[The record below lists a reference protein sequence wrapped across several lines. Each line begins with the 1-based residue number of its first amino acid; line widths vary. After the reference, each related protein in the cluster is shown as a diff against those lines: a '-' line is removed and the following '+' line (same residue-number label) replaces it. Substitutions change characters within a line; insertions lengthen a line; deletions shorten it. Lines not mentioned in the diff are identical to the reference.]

1 MFSSVG
7 LRPVFALVERRYM
20 DRVLAENQLSSQ
32 FSEDGSPIPPISS
45 FSLCSLVQSV
55 RHLHPFLL
63 RTYLLRFHNCLIDMY
78 LITCLIHLIKHT
90 IQLVFI

>member
-1 MFSSVG
+1 MG
-7 LRPVFALVERRYM
+7 LGPLSALAERRYM
-20 DRVLAENQLSSQ
+20 YQVLAENQLSSR
-32 FSEDGSPIPPISS
+32 FSEDGSPIPSISS

-55 RHLHPFLL
+55 SHLHSLLL

>member
-1 MFSSVG
+1 MGSG
-7 LRPVFALVERRYM
+7 PIFALVERRYM
-20 DRVLAENQLSSQ
+20 YQILAENQLSSQ
-32 FSEDGSPIPPISS
+32 FSEDGSPIPSISS
-45 FSLCSLVQSV
+45 FSLCSLVRSAS
-55 RHLHPFLL
+55 HLHPLLL